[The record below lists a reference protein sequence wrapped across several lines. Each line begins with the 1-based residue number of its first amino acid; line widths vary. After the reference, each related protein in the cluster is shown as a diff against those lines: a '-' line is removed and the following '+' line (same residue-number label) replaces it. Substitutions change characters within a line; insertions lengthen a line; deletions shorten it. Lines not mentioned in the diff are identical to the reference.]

1 MSPRGAGVSSGTMS
15 ADGGSA
21 CGRGTDTI
29 ATGKGS
35 DIASATG
42 GPDPGM
48 SGTSGNEPTSSD
60 TAAPGATA
68 I

>member
-1 MSPRGAGVSSGTMS
+1 MS

-21 CGRGTDTI
+21 SGQGTDTI